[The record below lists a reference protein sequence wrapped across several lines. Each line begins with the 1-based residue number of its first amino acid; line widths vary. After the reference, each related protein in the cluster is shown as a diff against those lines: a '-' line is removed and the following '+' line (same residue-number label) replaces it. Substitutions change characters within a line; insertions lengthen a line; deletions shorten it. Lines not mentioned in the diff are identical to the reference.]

1 MCKIQYNGKIKAFRR
16 QRFHPAG
23 NALHAFQPFRDGV
36 QINSEFHADRCCK
49 HCVKNIEKP
58 GNGNIDL
65 LVSVRRQHFKFDV
78 ARTDFNVGGANI
90 GFFAANAVCDAW
102 DIDTAKQLRTVAVIG
117 IHNGKFAACEHNFF
131 CRKIIFKSFVIIKM
145 ILRKVRESAYEIL
158 DSVNPVLIQCVR
170 TDFHHDKLNT
180 LVAHKPEHTLK
191 LNAFRCG
198 AVGGDDSVADKVSN
212 RADQSDF
219 IARLFGDRFYHVCCC
234 RFSVRAGDADDR
246 DSVKRMTVK
255 LNCKFGHCMT

>member
-1 MCKIQYNGKIKAFRR
+1 
-16 QRFHPAG
+16 
-23 NALHAFQPFRDGV
+23 
-36 QINSEFHADRCCK
+36 
-49 HCVKNIEKP
+49 
-58 GNGNIDL
+58 
-65 LVSVRRQHFKFDV
+65 
-78 ARTDFNVGGANI
+78 
-90 GFFAANAVCDAW
+90 
-102 DIDTAKQLRTVAVIG
+102 
-117 IHNGKFAACEHNFF
+117 
-131 CRKIIFKSFVIIKM
+131 M

-158 DSVNPVLIQCVR
+158 NPVNPVLIQCVR

-255 LNCKFGHCMT
+255 LNCKFGHCMTCVFHNNLRHRKRKLPFNKERGCAAGNCAFGKFVPVFESAADAAKQLTAGEFS